1 MVFSV
6 NDCSLIKLPCI
17 TDARGSLSFVEG
29 GRHVP
34 FEVARLF
41 YMYNFPRDTVRGGH
55 AHRECAQFLI
65 AQQGQFRITLHDGTE
80 ERIVDL
86 DRPDCGL
93 HIPPG
98 IWVTLHAIT
107 DQSVITA
114 LASAPYVEADYLRSF
129 EGFLAWKRDADQ
141 PVTLESAGIIVRPYQ
156 FSDASAFSDSA
167 RSSAAEVGKWL
178 AWCTPDYD
186 VARAEAY
193 IRSSHVDSTSRKAY
207 AFGIFRSGAA
217 GAHLGGIAL
226 NRIDW
231 PARTAN
237 LGYWV
242 ATHAS
247 RQGIGTR
254 AAWLACRFGFERLGL
269 GRIEI
274 LAETGNAPSRAVA
287 LRLGARFE
295 GILRSKVR
303 RADTPVD
310 LELYSLLPGELGP
323 EPAGPRA

>member
-6 NDCSLIKLPCI
+6 HDCSLIKLPCI
-17 TDARGSLSFVEG
+17 ADARGSLSFVEG

-65 AQQGQFRITLHDGTE
+65 AQQGQFRITLHDGSE

-98 IWVTLHAIT
+98 IWVTLRAIT

-114 LASAPYVEADYLRSF
+114 LASAPYVEADYLRNF
-129 EGFLAWKRDADQ
+129 DGFLAWKRDADQ
-141 PVTLESAGIIVRPYQ
+141 PVLLESGGVCIRPYQ
-156 FSDASAFSDSA
+156 LSDAPGFSDSA

-178 AWCTPDYD
+178 AWCTPEYD

-193 IRSSHVDSTSRKAY
+193 IRASQVDATSRKAF
-207 AFGIFRSGAA
+207 AFGIFRPGPS

-247 RQGIGTR
+247 RQGVGTR
-254 AAWLACRFGFERLGL
+254 AAWLACQFGFEQLSL

-303 RADTPVD
+303 RAGDPVD
-310 LELYSLLPGELGP
+310 LELYSLLPGELA
-323 EPAGPRA
+323 EQSCIA